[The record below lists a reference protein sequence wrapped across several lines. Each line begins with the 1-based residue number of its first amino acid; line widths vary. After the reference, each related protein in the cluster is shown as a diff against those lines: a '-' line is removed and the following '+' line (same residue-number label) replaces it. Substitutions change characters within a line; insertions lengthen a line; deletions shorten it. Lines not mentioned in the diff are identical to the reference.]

1 MLRKIGGAMKLLVTG
16 GAGFIGSFL
25 CRELLQ
31 RGHEV
36 YVLDDLS
43 TGSLDNLV
51 EIHENPG
58 FHFIKSSV
66 LKRSPLLDLVATC
79 EIVVHL
85 AAAVGV
91 RLIVEK
97 PLESLHTNIRGT
109 ELVLELANRFRKKVF
124 VASTSEVYGRNSK
137 VPLSEDDNRIY
148 GSTTIARWSYA
159 GSKALDEFFAL
170 AYARTSRLPVII
182 GRFFNTVGPRQTG
195 RYGMV
200 IPRFVR
206 QALAGEPLTVYGDGT
221 QTRSFTFVGDVV
233 RAVADLL
240 FEPRAEGNV
249 FNIGGEQEISIRE
262 LAERVKQLSGSSSEI
277 CIVPYDQAYEEGFE
291 DMQRRVP
298 DLTKLKAL
306 IGYRNTLSLDDILMR
321 VIEHER
327 NRPLRPTW

>member
-1 MLRKIGGAMKLLVTG
+1 MKILVTG

-25 CRELLQ
+25 CEELLG
-31 RGHEV
+31 RGHEIF
-36 YVLDDLS
+36 VLDDLS
-43 TGSLDNLV
+43 TGSLANL
-51 EIHENPG
+51 EELDGKSG
-58 FHFIKSSV
+58 FHFIKGSV
-66 LKRSPLLDLVATC
+66 LRRSPLLDLVATC

-124 VASTSEVYGRNSK
+124 VASTSEVYGRNPK
-137 VPLSEDDNRIY
+137 APLSEDDDRVY

-170 AYARTSRLPVII
+170 AYAKTSGLPIII

-200 IPRFVR
+200 IPRLVR
-206 QALAGEPLTVYGDGT
+206 QALAGKPLTVYGDGT

-233 RAVADLL
+233 HAVADLL
-240 FEPRAEGNV
+240 FESRAAGQV
-249 FNIGGEQEISIRE
+249 FNIGGEQEISIGA
-262 LAERVKQLSGSSSEI
+262 LAEKVKQLSGSSSPI
-277 CIVPYDQAYEEGFE
+277 AYVPYEQAYEEGFE

-298 DLTKLKAL
+298 DLTKLKTL
-306 IGYRNTLSLDDILMR
+306 IGYRNTLSLDDILLR

-327 NRPLRPTW
+327 SRPASTDW

>member
-1 MLRKIGGAMKLLVTG
+1 MKILVTG

-25 CRELLQ
+25 CQELLH
-31 RGHEV
+31 RGHEI

-43 TGSLDNLV
+43 TGSLDNLK
-51 EIHENPG
+51 EINDKSG
-58 FHFIKSSV
+58 FRFIKGSV
-66 LKRSPLLDLVATC
+66 LRRSPLLDLVATC

-109 ELVLELANRFRKKVF
+109 ELVLEIANRFRKKVF
-124 VASTSEVYGRNSK
+124 LASTSEVYGRNSK
-137 VPLSEDDNRIY
+137 VPLSEDDDRIY
-148 GSTTIARWSYA
+148 GSTTVARWSYA

-170 AYARTSRLPVII
+170 AYARTSNLPIII

-200 IPRFVR
+200 IPRFVS
-206 QALAGEPLTVYGDGT
+206 QALAGDPITVYGDGK

-240 FEPRAEGNV
+240 FEPRAEGRI
-249 FNIGGEQEISIRE
+249 FNIGGEQEISILE
-262 LAERVKQLSGSSSEI
+262 LAEKVKMLSGSDSQIS
-277 CIVPYDQAYEEGFE
+277 IVPYDQAYEEGFE

-298 DLTKLKAL
+298 DLTKLKSL
-306 IGYRNTLSLDDILMR
+306 IGYRNTLGLEDILLR

-327 NRPLRPTW
+327 TRPSRSAW